1 MHATGSWRK
10 TKRAVWAWAA
20 LCACMALPWP
30 VAAQDDSLAM
40 DRAVFEAVIR
50 DLADSIPE
58 VLLVDVRAVRSD
70 QHPSLL
76 MLFDPADMEAADAAL
91 EASRTSVLAHLGVE
105 KTDAL
110 QDRRC
115 FWARGGQPWP
125 DARRSD
131 RIPEVQRAYAARP
144 PFVALVIGRP
154 QPLENTGGADVR
166 VVVVRA
172 GSSTYEFDF
181 FTLRRDDSGGGAS
194 SIAISSSR
202 RAEPPRSSVSRS
214 AP

>member
-1 MHATGSWRK
+1 MRATAIWGK
-10 TKRAVWAWAA
+10 TKRTAWALAA
-20 LCACMALPWP
+20 LYACMALPSP
-30 VAAQDDSLAM
+30 AAAQDDALAI
-40 DRAVFEAVIR
+40 DRAVFEAVVR

-91 EASRTSVLAHLGVE
+91 EASRTSVLAQLGVE

-115 FWARGGQPWP
+115 FWARGGRLWP
-125 DARRSD
+125 DARPLD
-131 RIPEVQRAYAARP
+131 RIPEVQRACQARQ
-144 PFVALVIGRP
+144 PFVSLVISRP
-154 QPLENTGGADVR
+154 EPLENTGGADVR

-181 FTLRRDDSGGGAS
+181 FTLRRDESGGW
-194 SIAISSSR
+194 SIIDRHLILKAG
-202 RAEPPRSSVSRS
+202 
-214 AP
+214 